1 MLIHDNLQTILPMFL
16 AHSVEDFVWQNIALS
31 QTTDTCKKS
40 SVFKQ
45 QKIQHMELISTKIY

>member
-45 QKIQHMELISTKIY
+45 QKIQHMELISTSL